1 MDDMEKV
8 TYKCMHTWI
17 FKQLNILGLFKIYG
31 INDHFSSK
39 NNNSFQK
46 ITIFFSFKS
55 KDYKW
60 MTLGFN
66 THIYSS
72 LLNDQYIYIIWKTCY
87 ECPYLMKLIHC
98 FKSV

>member
-1 MDDMEKV
+1 MALM
-8 TYKCMHTWI
+8 TI
-17 FKQLNILGLFKIYG
+17 FL
-31 INDHFSSK
+31 
-39 NNNSFQK
+39 QK
-46 ITIFFSFKS
+46 IIIHLKDHNFFSFKS

-60 MTLGFN
+60 MTSGFN

-72 LLNDQYIYIIWKTCY
+72 LLNDQYIYIIWNTCY

>member
-1 MDDMEKV
+1 MALM
-8 TYKCMHTWI
+8 TI
-17 FKQLNILGLFKIYG
+17 FL
-31 INDHFSSK
+31 
-39 NNNSFQK
+39 QK
-46 ITIFFSFKS
+46 IIIRLKDHNFFSFKS

-60 MTLGFN
+60 ITSGFN

-72 LLNDQYIYIIWKTCY
+72 LLNDQYIYIIWNTCY